1 VKEKVTIICDPLL
14 SEYGPTRPPVLIAKE
29 LRKHDYD
36 VSLISILANEKIK
49 KTLESDGI
57 SVNVIGGRTPLKSES
72 LTWFYFWLL
81 EGFFSVNSKK
91 LKGLRLTLDGTVLNF
106 SNTIIFP
113 CKIWY
118 AQGPPTVLL
127 DRTKDYLALHYRTVY
142 LFSSPILRKID
153 KKMTNKF
160 SELVEKVF
168 ANSKYLARIYE
179 QMETKVETVIYP
191 PIDCQ
196 TFKPTTTAPKG
207 NYAVTYFGKET
218 NFRVIQKALDKGI
231 KIKAFGGK
239 IATAPKETLTHPL
252 LEFLGRISDQQL
264 VNLYSNATFTLF
276 PYIDEPF
283 GYIPVESM
291 ACGTPVVTFGNQ
303 GPGETVIDGI
313 TGWLADNENEIVD
326 IALKI
331 WKWGYPKDIRKE
343 CRKRALMFDIKSIAK
358 QWIREINNKVG

>member
-1 VKEKVTIICDPLL
+1 MKEKVTIVCDPLL

-29 LRKHDYD
+29 LRKHNYD

-49 KTLESDGI
+49 KNLESEGI
-57 SVNVIGGRTPLKSES
+57 GVNVIGSRAPLKSES

-91 LKGLRLTLDGTVLNF
+91 LNGLQLLLDGTVLNF

-127 DRTKDYLALHYRTVY
+127 DKTKDYLALYYKTFY
-142 LFSSPILRKID
+142 LFSAPVLRKID
-153 KKMTNKF
+153 KKMTSKF
-160 SELVEKVF
+160 SKLSEKVF
-168 ANSKYLARIYE
+168 ANSKYLAKVYE
-179 QMETKVETVIYP
+179 QMETKVDTVIYP

-196 TFKPTTTAPKG
+196 IFKPTTTTPQG
-207 NYAVTYFGKET
+207 NYVVTYFGKET
-218 NFRVIQKALDKGI
+218 NFRAIQKALDKGI

-239 IATAPKETLTHPL
+239 MVTASKDTLRHPN
-252 LEFLGRISDQQL
+252 LEFLGRISDSLL
-264 VNLYSNATFTLF
+264 VDLYSNAAFTLF

-313 TGWLADNENEIVD
+313 TGWLTNNENEIVD

-331 WKWGYPKDIRKE
+331 WNMGYSKDMREE
-343 CRKRALMFDIKSIAK
+343 CRKRALAFDIKAIVK
-358 QWIREINNKVG
+358 QWISEINNKA

>member
-1 VKEKVTIICDPLL
+1 MKEKITIICDPLL
-14 SEYGPTRPPVLIAKE
+14 SEYGPTRPPMLIARE
-29 LRKHDYD
+29 LKRRGYQVTL
-36 VSLISILANEKIK
+36 VSIITSQKVRQN
-49 KTLESDGI
+49 LELEGI
-57 SVNVIGGRTPLKSES
+57 SVNVIGGRTPFKSES
-72 LTWFYFWLL
+72 LAWFYFWLL
-81 EGFFSVNSKK
+81 EGFFSANSKK
-91 LKGLRLTLDGTVLNF
+91 LKGLKSALDGTVLNF

-127 DRTKDYLALHYRTVY
+127 DKTKDYLALHYRTVY
-142 LFSSPILRKID
+142 LFSAPVLRRID
-153 KKMTNKF
+153 REMTNKF
-160 SELVEKVF
+160 SESAQKVF

-179 QMETKVETVIYP
+179 KMETKAETVIYP

-196 TFKPTTTAPKG
+196 IFKPTTTTPKG
-207 NYAVTYFGKET
+207 NYVVTYFGKET

-239 IATAPKETLTHPL
+239 IVTASKETLKHPN
-252 LEFLGRISDQQL
+252 LEFLGRISNHQL
-264 VNLYSNATFTLF
+264 ADLYSNAAFTLF

-291 ACGTPVVTFGNQ
+291 ACGTPVVTFGTQ

-313 TGWLADNENEIVD
+313 TGWFANNENEIVD

-331 WKWGYPKDIRKE
+331 WNTGYSKDLRKE
-343 CRKRALMFDIKSIAK
+343 CRKRALAFDIKAIVE
-358 QWIREINNKVG
+358 QWIREIGNEA